1 MPARFNHTIPS
12 VIAALFIFLFLYT
25 ALNKFTGHER
35 FESVLHSSPLLKN
48 ASVILSWLIPI
59 TELVITLLLFIPAS
73 RQTGLF
79 YSFLLMSLFTAYI
92 AYMVSTSSQL
102 PCSCGGILQQ
112 LSWQQHLVLN
122 IVLTLLA
129 GAGYKLEKTNKRFI
143 AINRGS

>member
-25 ALNKFTGHER
+25 ALNKFTGHQS

-48 ASVILSWLIPI
+48 ASFILSWLIPF

-92 AYMVSTSSQL
+92 AYMVLNASQL

-112 LSWQQHLVLN
+112 LSWQQHLLLN
-122 IVLTLLA
+122 IILSILA
-129 GAGYKLEKTNKRFI
+129 ATGYLLEKTNKRFI